1 MTETSKTP
9 PKELPTIDDTVF
21 IFKCIVNFI
30 HDLSE
35 IYGDEQ
41 KSLQLYD
48 VLMDKTGIVH
58 QEPIKKHI
66 KIFHEFLQMNEDAIL
81 DKDESKMEKW
91 ELRYSDK
98 VYINMKEIFECTEEK
113 DILWQHLLTL
123 LAVLI
128 PTSKAKAILQEEKKK
143 KQSLEKKEGTNEED
157 FLTNVINKVQKQIDP
172 SKASNPAE
180 MMNGIFSSGIF
191 TELVNDMND
200 GFTSGDLDMT
210 KMMGSFQNVMGN
222 MSSLINNINKPPEV
236 D

>member
-1 MTETSKTP
+1 MSESNLKSIP
-9 PKELPTIDDTVF
+9 PTVDDTVF

-35 IYGDEQ
+35 IYGSEQ

-66 KIFHEFLQMNEDAIL
+66 QIFHEFLQTNEDAIL
-81 DKDESKMEKW
+81 EKDVSKFEKW
-91 ELRYSDK
+91 DIVYSEK
-98 VYINMKEIFECTEEK
+98 VYIDLKQIFNATEEK
-113 DILWQHLLTL
+113 EVLWQHLLTL

-128 PTSKAKAILQEEKKK
+128 PTSRAKQILKEEKVK
-143 KQSLEKKEGTNEED
+143 KQNKKDQEGTNEED
-157 FLTNVINKVQKQIDP
+157 FLTNVINKVQKHIDP
-172 SKASNPAE
+172 SNTSNPTE
-180 MMNGIFSSGIF
+180 MMNGILTSGIF
-191 TELVNDMND
+191 TELVNDMNE
-200 GFTSGDLDMT
+200 GFSSGDLDMS

-222 MSSLINNINKPPEV
+222 MSSLIQNINKPPEV

>member
-1 MTETSKTP
+1 MSEAESTIKQ
-9 PKELPTIDDTVF
+9 LPTIDDTVF

-35 IYGDEQ
+35 IYGEEQ

-48 VLMDKTGIVH
+48 VLMEKTGIVH

-66 KIFHEFLQMNEDAIL
+66 QIFHTFLEKNEDAIL
-81 DKDESKMEKW
+81 ENDIEKIVQW
-91 ELRYSDK
+91 EIRYSEKVFIDLKQIFDTTEDK
-98 VYINMKEIFECTEEK
+98 EV
-113 DILWQHLLTL
+113 LWQHLLTL

-128 PTSKAKAILQEEKKK
+128 PTSKAKQILQEEKKK
-143 KQSLEKKEGTNEED
+143 KQNLQKVETNEED
-157 FLTNVINKVQKQIDP
+157 FLTNVINKVQKHIDP
-172 SKASNPAE
+172 SNASNPAE
-180 MMNGIFSSGIF
+180 MMNGILSSGIF

-200 GFTSGDLDMT
+200 GFSNGDLDMG

-222 MSSLINNINKPPEV
+222 MSSLIQNMNKPPEV